1 MENRFNLI
9 DEPWIPIE
17 GKGKVGL
24 GGIFTDSN
32 LTAVGGNPLQK
43 MSVYKLLLL
52 IAQRSCGFLTESEL
66 REKGPSGIAETCVGY
81 LEKNRDLFYLYGEK
95 AFLQYPEIKDN
106 EKIEYKTMYIDYM
119 PDLASDNDSIIKESQ
134 TKTHFS
140 DADKALFLVTLQ
152 SYALGG
158 KRITKAEEYLRPNH
172 DDERGKSA
180 KSSPSLSSGMNGHVQ
195 TLILG
200 KNVIETVFLNFFAK
214 EDIEEME
221 LDSLDLTV
229 LPPWEMMPTFYASES
244 NARYKKSFCAWFVPM
259 TRFVFLGEDN
269 QIKYCEGLK
278 YSEEWHD
285 PFLTDIG
292 AEGRK
297 ESVDILKKPW
307 NQIQALLTQIYNRD
321 SSKKRCLAVSLHY
334 LRAKEITE
342 HFSIWSGGLKVRTNS
357 GDQSVKQE
365 DDYIESSVILD
376 SAVLG
381 EAFFSRYCSIIK
393 HVNECGELL
402 KKSIIAYKKQLKLLG
417 SKKEEKDQ
425 LEKMEAVTGCM
436 FSFWYEMGQIS
447 EDFVILAENND
458 DEKVTQLFKRINR
471 MEKYVYDSYCPHGT
485 AHQLLAWAQ
494 NRP

>member
-9 DEPWIPIE
+9 DEPWIHIE

-24 GGIFTDSN
+24 GDIFTDSN

-66 REKGPSGIAETCVGY
+66 REKGPVGIAETCVGY

-106 EKIEYKTMYIDYM
+106 EKIKYKTMYIDYM

-134 TKTHFS
+134 TKTRFS

-152 SYALGG
+152 AYALAG
-158 KRITKAEEYLRPNH
+158 KKAVNPE
-172 DDERGKSA
+172 SII
-180 KSSPSLSSGMNGHVQ
+180 KSSDIRRKDNASSAPALSDGGNNGYVQ
-195 TLILG
+195 TLLIG
-200 KNVIETVFLNFFAK
+200 KNILDTLFLNFFTK
-214 EDIEEME
+214 EDMDEMR
-221 LDSLDLTV
+221 LGSLNLSV
-229 LPPWEMMPTFYASES
+229 LPPWEETPTFYASES
-244 NARYKKSFCAWFVPM
+244 NDRYKKSFCAWFVPM
-259 TRFVFLGEDN
+259 TRFVLLGEDN

-292 AEGRK
+292 AGGRK

-334 LRAKEITE
+334 LRAKETQE
-342 HFSIWSGGLKVRTNS
+342 FFSIWTGGLQLDAKI
-357 GDQSVKQE
+357 GEQYVKNE
-365 DDYIESSVILD
+365 NDYIESSVILD

-381 EAFFSRYCSIIK
+381 ETFFSRYCSIIK
-393 HVNECGELL
+393 HVNECGESL
-402 KKSIIAYKKQLKLLG
+402 KKSIMAYKKQLKLLG
-417 SKKEEKDQ
+417 SKKEEKHQ
-425 LEKMEAVTGCM
+425 LEKMEAVTGGM
-436 FSFWYEMGQIS
+436 FSFWYEMGQMS